1 MKLRWRRTTGRVW
14 VLSATK
20 SLSGLCR
27 EVSAHILSIIDL
39 TPELKGWLFSL
50 SLNEYGIFTE
60 SAFFDA
66 KFQPDMMTVADK

>member
-1 MKLRWRRTTGRVW
+1 M
-14 VLSATK
+14 LSATK

-27 EVSAHILSIIDL
+27 EVSAHILSIIDP
-39 TPELKGWLFSL
+39 TPKLKGWPFSF
-50 SLNEYGIFTE
+50 SLNECAIFTE